1 MPRIAANAIELHYE
15 VHGADHA
22 PTLLMIMGLGAQL
35 TRWNHGLCELLVERG
50 FRVLRF
56 DNRDSG
62 LSTRCTDLP
71 RPDIGAI
78 LRGETLAELPYTLET
93 MAADSVGLLDALG
106 IEQAHLVGASMGA
119 AIAQIVAATYPQR
132 ALSLTSIMSTSGNPQ
147 LPPPTPAAV
156 TALFAP
162 LPPANDRADV
172 IANAIARHLPIA
184 SPAYPT
190 PIDELQTL
198 FGNEHDR
205 GYYPPGVARQLGAVL
220 AGGDRR
226 ALLKSISCP
235 TVVLHGSDDPLL
247 LPDCANVVAGHIAG
261 AQLRLVDG
269 MGHDFPAALAMVFAD
284 AISAAAGAASTPA
297 VRRLASKAADQSPAD
312 DCSRR

>member
-15 VHGADHA
+15 VQGADHA

-35 TRWNHGLCELLVERG
+35 TRWNRGLCELLVERG

-56 DNRDSG
+56 DNRDCG
-62 LSTRCTDLP
+62 RSTRCTELP

-106 IEQAHLVGASMGA
+106 IERAHLVGASMGA

-162 LPPANDRADV
+162 LPPANDRDGV

-184 SPAYPT
+184 SSAYPT
-190 PIDELQTL
+190 PIDELRTL

-226 ALLKSISCP
+226 ALLAAISCP
-235 TVVLHGSDDPLL
+235 TVVLHGRDDPLL
-247 LPDCANVVAGHIAG
+247 LPDCAHDVAGCIAG
-261 AQLRLVDG
+261 AQLRLIDG
-269 MGHDFPAALAMVFAD
+269 MGHDFPAALTPVFAD
-284 AISAAAGAASTPA
+284 AISAAAGAA
-297 VRRLASKAADQSPAD
+297 RREESE
-312 DCSRR
+312 R

>member
-15 VHGADHA
+15 VQGDEHA

-35 TRWNHGLCELLVERG
+35 TRWNRGLCELLAERG

-56 DNRDSG
+56 DNRDCG
-62 LSTRCTDLP
+62 LSTRCAELP

-78 LRGETLAELPYTLET
+78 LRGEALAELPYTLET
-93 MAADSVGLLDALG
+93 MAADSVALLDALG
-106 IEQAHLVGASMGA
+106 IEQAHVVGASMGA
-119 AIAQIVAATYPQR
+119 AIAQIIAATYPRR

-162 LPPANDRADV
+162 LPPAHDREGV

-190 PIDELQTL
+190 PLDELRTL

-226 ALLKSISCP
+226 AQLSSITCP
-235 TVVLHGSDDPLL
+235 TVVLHGRDDPLL
-247 LPDCANVVAGHIAG
+247 LPACAHDVAEHIAG
-261 AQLRLVDG
+261 AQLRLIDG
-269 MGHDFPAALAMVFAD
+269 MGHDFPAALTPVFAD
-284 AISAAAGAASTPA
+284 AICAAASAA
-297 VRRLASKAADQSPAD
+297 RRGQ
-312 DCSRR
+312 RER